1 MIDHSRFRL
10 VRVVPVALR
19 WADMDA
25 QGHVNNVQY
34 FRYMEQARIE
44 WLDATGCRGDAGVYG
59 PVVKTAG
66 CTFQRALVYPA
77 EIEEFLFT
85 HPKVAQVAVFG
96 VPDPFYGE
104 EVMAWVQ
111 LRAGQTA
118 SEEELKAFCQGQIA
132 HFKIPRTIRFVEEF
146 PTTVTGKLQKF
157 RMREI
162 AAEQLGAAGKT
173 G

>member
-77 EIEEFLFT
+77 EIEVRMYCAPPGRSSFMTRYTLTARGDQSTLYAEGEALVVWVD
-85 HPKVAQVAVFG
+85 HAIG
-96 VPDPFYGE
+96 RSVPLP
-104 EVMAWVQ
+104 AQ
-111 LRAGQTA
+111 LRAHLPEA
-118 SEEELKAFCQGQIA
+118 D
-132 HFKIPRTIRFVEEF
+132 
-146 PTTVTGKLQKF
+146 
-157 RMREI
+157 
-162 AAEQLGAAGKT
+162 
-173 G
+173 